1 MTFVEVR
8 TYNGVR
14 FALDAYGQ
22 IWRELRMA
30 PAGRPHWICTSLR
43 SFERLEAVTS
53 FRLYTNT
60 N

>member
-14 FALDAYGQ
+14 FALDAYGL

-30 PAGRPHWICTSLR
+30 PAGRPHWIQTNVR
-43 SFERLEAVTS
+43 SFERLGALTS
-53 FRLYTNT
+53 FRLHTN
-60 N
+60 